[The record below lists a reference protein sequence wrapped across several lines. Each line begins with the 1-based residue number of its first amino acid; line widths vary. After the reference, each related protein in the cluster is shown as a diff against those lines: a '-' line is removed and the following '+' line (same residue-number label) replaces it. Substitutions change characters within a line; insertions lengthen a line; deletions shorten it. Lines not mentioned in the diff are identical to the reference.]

1 MTGPFTPY
9 APPGAYAQTTNE
21 PLLASLSAGLR
32 IPAIIAVG
40 QEDLEQ
46 VNLEMVR
53 GSSSVVD
60 TKAVAEDITGRWV
73 VDATNPL
80 NPVLG
85 VSTGI
90 QTKFRVRNFPIVTG
104 DGSGTTTNETSKV
117 AVFVNDVPVSVGAVN
132 GLTGEVTLQVP
143 PSAGASVKVTYFWH
157 RGDTQFV
164 DNLSDQ
170 VSSSA
175 AELVAPASENY
186 VVVSNVNDIFRFK
199 VEGVAYSVTFAPGA
213 TTAASLKTQLD
224 AALIP
229 NLTTSVFTA
238 PSGSLHLKLS
248 ALQSLEIGT
257 GTANGILG
265 FLVGQKTNRVQ
276 SFRVY
281 QRPIVDGSSAGLTTT
296 DPSKVVVKVNSVQ
309 VVPTALDGT
318 NGLVTLPFAPAAGST
333 VEVTYWAN
341 TWQDTFDELPNT
353 FVSSVTRAGIGPDR
367 SDYIQGQD
375 FVVVNDEV
383 SSKVAWG
390 AAVSTTSGLS
400 TPNAAVLGSSQIMPS
415 LVDDRMYNDT
425 CTRFVDTSVIPSRVS
440 DRVFLLSEV
449 PTAGNGRDTP
459 LSTSVFSS
467 LTNNRQ
473 DLAMN
478 RPDLLVVHT
487 GRTLSDALGRSAVK
501 VVEVDGLS
509 RKITLKDPVPPDHN
523 AYATY
528 WYNRLGDDTFT
539 VTCLT
544 PGPLGVGQYSVH
556 SSSLGVDLM
565 QVKFGTKG
573 GGLSETVQW
582 PRGVEAIP
590 DAMHVGGTP
599 VPETVT
605 VTFSSSPAT
614 NAVYTNKGAG
624 PWDLYSTASA
634 TWRTVLN
641 GGSTLSTNL
650 ATATRGYMVSAPVA
664 LSGGNLAT
672 TIVAS
677 SNDTWNFTVD
687 GVDLSVT
694 IPAGTP
700 TPAAVATAVNAV
712 IDAHPTFTGTA
723 PNNLFAP
730 IAGPGANKT
739 FFVLRSYSVPGALPG
754 GFDHASYVAIRQGTA
769 ESVLGF
775 TTFARV
781 DGTTGAI
788 NKAATCVSANA
799 QAYSFV
805 AGVNDTF
812 KVRINGVVLSGTISP
827 ASTTAANV
835 VSDINAFISSQ
846 GTASVGT
853 LANLNKVR
861 ITSNTN
867 SATTSIEILD
877 GTANETLGFV
887 EGDVFSQTRVDPQ
900 EVANRLMDTANF
912 AVSAWPTP
920 YATGGVAYGVTV
932 DNLRYL
938 TIQSVTAGAT
948 SSIAFVGGTNSA
960 FNVASGTKITPG
972 VDGDAGEAASD
983 MFTVSSTNPLGSAG
997 TGVPGKTYTDT
1008 RSGLR
1013 FSVLPAQD
1021 GSYTAS
1027 GNFTLLVS
1035 STFKVDSGVPTYAMP
1050 GLETLVTDMVN
1061 VGVNDTASVQT
1072 FDSSGVEP
1080 KNGDIYFITYLY
1092 KKVNYAPALYRQY
1105 KTIEA
1110 EFGEASATNRATLGA
1125 SISIQNGS
1133 PLVMIKQVTKVPNT
1147 NQASSVSFITALN
1160 ELRSPLPG
1168 NVKPDVIIPMSTDTA
1183 VYSSLI
1189 NHVVTSSTMREAK
1202 ERMGFIGFASGTE
1215 PGDAATVAKAINTD
1229 RIVALYPDSGVVT
1242 LLNELGQESESLVD
1256 GTFYAAALGG
1266 AVCSPAIDVATP
1278 YTRRRLQGF
1287 KRVVRIVDDTLKN
1300 QLTLSG
1306 LTVLDDL
1313 DTVIRVRQGVTT
1325 DMSSALTRIPTVIQI
1340 KDYTQ
1345 QNTRIS
1351 LDPYIGQK
1359 YLASRTN
1366 DVEVTLTNM
1375 FLQEKDAEIISTFA
1389 GIAAGAHPSDPTTI
1403 NTVGY
1408 YVPIFPLE
1416 YIVSSYSLRTRLD

>member
-1 MTGPFTPY
+1 MPGPFTPY
-9 APPGAYAQTTNE
+9 APPGAYVQTTNE

-46 VNLEMVR
+46 LNLEMVR
-53 GSSSVVD
+53 GSSSVMD
-60 TKAVAEDITGRWV
+60 TKAVAEDMAGRWV
-73 VDATNPL
+73 VDSTNPL
-80 NPVLG
+80 NPTLG
-85 VSTGI
+85 LSTGV
-90 QTKFRVRNFPIVTG
+90 QTKLKVRNFPIVSG
-104 DGSGTTTNETSKV
+104 DGSGTTTNDTSKV
-117 AVFVNDVPVSVGAVN
+117 TVFVNNVPVAVGAVK
-132 GLTGEVTLQVP
+132 GSTGEITLQVP
-143 PSAGASVKVTYFWH
+143 PSAAASVKVTYFWH
-157 RGDTQFV
+157 RGDTAFTDV
-164 DNLSDQ
+164 LSDQ
-170 VSSSA
+170 VSTTA
-175 AELVAPASENY
+175 AELVAPAAENY
-186 VVVSNVNDIFRFK
+186 VIVANVNDVFRLK
-199 VEGVAYSVTFAPGA
+199 VEGISYAVTFAAGSTSA
-213 TTAASLKTQLD
+213 VGLKTQIDSLV
-224 AALIP
+224 IP

-238 PSGSLHLKLS
+238 PSGSLHLKFS
-248 ALQSLEIGT
+248 SLQSLEIGS
-257 GTANGILG
+257 GTANGVLG
-265 FLVGQKTNRVQ
+265 FLVGQKTTRNQ
-276 SFRVY
+276 AFRVY

-309 VVPTALDGT
+309 VIPTSVDGA
-318 NGLVTLPFAPAAGST
+318 NGLVTLPFAPSSGST
-333 VEVTYWAN
+333 VEVSYFAN

-353 FVSSVTRAGIGPDR
+353 FVSAVSRAGIGADR
-367 SDYIQGQD
+367 SDYLQGQD
-375 FVVVNDEV
+375 FVVVNDEL

-390 AAVSTTSGLS
+390 AATSVTSGVS
-400 TPNAAVLGSSQIMPS
+400 TPNAAVLGSSQILPT
-415 LVDDRMYNDT
+415 LVDDKMYNDT
-425 CTRFVDTSVIPSRVS
+425 CTRFVDTSVIPSRIS
-440 DRVFLLSEV
+440 DRVFLLSEI

-467 LTNNRQ
+467 LTNGRQ

-487 GRTLSDALGRSAVK
+487 GRTLLDALGRAAVK

-509 RKITLKDPVPPDHN
+509 RKITLKDPVPPDYN

-539 VTCLT
+539 VKCVT
-544 PGPLGVGQYSVH
+544 PGPLGVGQYEVNSSV
-556 SSSLGVDLM
+556 LDRDLM
-565 QVKFGTKG
+565 QVRFGTKG

-582 PRGVEAIP
+582 PRGVESIP

-599 VPETVT
+599 VAETVT
-605 VTFSSSPAT
+605 VTFSSAAAT

-634 TWRTVLN
+634 TWRTILN

-650 ATATRGYMVSAPVA
+650 VTATRGYMVSAPVA
-664 LSGGNLAT
+664 ISGGNITT

-677 SNDTWNFTVD
+677 TNDALNITVD

-700 TPAAVATAVNAV
+700 TPAAIATAVNAV
-712 IDAHPTFTGTA
+712 IDGHASFSGTA

-730 IAGPGANKT
+730 IAGPGSTKT
-739 FFVLRSYSVPGALPG
+739 FFVLRSYSVPAALPG

-769 ESVLGF
+769 EAALGL

-781 DGTTGAI
+781 DGTPGAV

-799 QAYSFV
+799 QSYVFV

-812 KVRINGVVLSGTISP
+812 KVKVNGIVFTATISP
-827 ASTTAANV
+827 SSTTAANV
-835 VSDINAFISSQ
+835 VSDLNAVISSQ

-861 ITSNTN
+861 ITSTTN
-867 SATTSIEILD
+867 LATSSIEILD
-877 GTANETLGFV
+877 GNANETLGFN
-887 EGDVFSQTRVDPQ
+887 EGDVFSQTKVDPQ
-900 EVANRLMDTANF
+900 EVANRLMETANF

-920 YATGGVAYGVTV
+920 FATGGVAYGVTISG
-932 DNLRYL
+932 LRYL
-938 TIQSVTAGAT
+938 TIQSVTTGAT
-948 SSIAFVGGTNSA
+948 SSVAFASGSNSA
-960 FNVASGTKITPG
+960 FNVASGTQITPG
-972 VDGDAGEAASD
+972 VDGDAGEAAQD
-983 MFTVSSTNPLGSAG
+983 MFTVTSSNGLGSAG
-997 TGVPGKTYTDT
+997 TGTPGKTYTDS

-1013 FSVLPAQD
+1013 FTVLPAQD

-1027 GNFTLLVS
+1027 GTFTLLVS
-1035 STFKVDSGVPTYAMP
+1035 TTFKVDSGIPTYALP
-1050 GLETLVTDMVN
+1050 GLETLVTDMVS
-1061 VGVNDTASVQT
+1061 VGANDTASVQT

-1080 KNGDIYFITYLY
+1080 KNGDIYFISYSY
-1092 KKVNYAPALYRQY
+1092 KKVSFAPALYRQY

-1110 EFGEASATNRATLGA
+1110 DFGVASATNRATLGSSLA
-1125 SISIQNGS
+1125 IQNGS
-1133 PLVMIKQVTKVPNT
+1133 PLVIIKQVLKVPNT
-1147 NQASSVSFITALN
+1147 NQASSVSFIEALN

-1168 NVKPDVIIPMSTDTA
+1168 NVKPDVMIPMSTDSA

-1189 NHVVTSSTMREAK
+1189 NHVVTSSSMREGK
-1202 ERMGFIGFASGTE
+1202 ERMGFIGFGSGTE
-1215 PGDAATVAKAINTD
+1215 PEAALTIAKAIKTE
-1229 RIVALYPDSGVVT
+1229 RIVAVYPDAGVVT
-1242 LLNELGQESESLVD
+1242 LLNELGQESEALVD
-1256 GTFYAAALGG
+1256 GTFFATALGG

-1287 KRVVRIVDDTLKN
+1287 KRIVRVVDDTLKN
-1300 QLTLSG
+1300 QLTLGG
-1306 LTVLDDL
+1306 LTILDDL
-1313 DTVIRVRQGVTT
+1313 DTIIRVRQGVTT
-1325 DMSSALTRIPTVIQI
+1325 DMTSALTRIPTVIQI

-1359 YLASRTN
+1359 FLASRTN

-1375 FLQEKDAEIISTFA
+1375 FLQERQSEIITTWA
-1389 GIAAGAHPSDPTTI
+1389 GVAAGTHPSDPTTI
-1403 NTVGY
+1403 NTVAY

-1416 YIVSSYSLRTRLD
+1416 YIQNSFSLRTRLD